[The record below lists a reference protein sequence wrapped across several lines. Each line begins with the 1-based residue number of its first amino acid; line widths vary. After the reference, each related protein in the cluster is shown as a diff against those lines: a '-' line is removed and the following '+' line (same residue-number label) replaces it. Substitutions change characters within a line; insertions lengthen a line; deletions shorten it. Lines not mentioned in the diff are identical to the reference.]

1 MPQRRSQNLPL
12 DDSLT
17 PSRAFER
24 RRKSTTRAE
33 QPKITDRAAFFALS
47 DRRRRVALISSNVD
61 ESRLSS
67 SSELPSLSRRSESS
81 SLRRSRSDSFSLLS
95 RSRYWEDELGIS
107 KDRAE
112 RSIAFSAA
120 EVAARA
126 KLQKEQQDWND
137 AAQRLRDNKAC
148 EETLWQAEIDEHD
161 EQETI
166 HRRHLNRQTRKKAE
180 KLPISELEVMNFEDR
195 VDDSMLSISACL
207 RVNRRLEWSS
217 HIAQMLTSKF
227 QIWSFEEI
235 LDETIRINDDDV
247 KSWIITNRMIV
258 IKANRSKVIRKQ
270 QSIDDFSELEWDKVL
285 LALTEK
291 KATDYTIKIE
301 VNAKAEKPTRKR
313 PAEVVSEDSD
323 ADERSRQRRT
333 RIDQLLNRARIRSD
347 TLADVDNFDRA
358 LLNRW
363 QCNDEHCRN
372 QNDFCF
378 VNFAGKHYN
387 IDHTQ
392 QSLWS
397 KAISN
402 GEANVSIERS
412 STSLYNFWSDKQS
425 SVTSLSRRSDL
436 HEERLNVKAER
447 VKKKDFMT
455 RFTRF
460 NEQQMEMRM
469 SEAMADQI
477 ERMNSR
483 QKASEP
489 HSPSSQQSSLPQW
502 SSWQQ
507 SSIYSFYQ
515 LPYQP
520 WQQPSQPSSWQQP
533 LQLPSWQQPSQSI
546 QWQQPSSAQSTSPS
560 SSSSSSLSSLSSQ
573 PAIAAQRSSLIEE
586 SEETK
591 EIFDQFFAWK
601 ISKISRQAIKQ
612 KLAKVRLIVNAQMW
626 STNDL
631 KDMTDSTSDIYRT
644 AIQLEVSDEM
654 TRAFKKDL
662 KLFKPIWREVKTLL
676 ELSR

>member
-12 DDSLT
+12 DDLLT
-17 PSRAFER
+17 PSRASGR
-24 RRKSTTRAE
+24 RRKPTTRAE
-33 QPKITDRAAFFALS
+33 QSKTTDEPRLPS
-47 DRRRRVALISSNVD
+47 PP
-61 ESRLSS
+61 ELSS
-67 SSELPSLSRRSESS
+67 LPRRPEPPP
-81 SLRRSRSDSFSLLS
+81 LRRSRPDSLSPLS
-95 RSRYWEDELGIS
+95 RSRYWGNEPGIS
-107 KDRAE
+107 KDRAG
-112 RSIAFSAA
+112 RPIAFSAA
-120 EVAARA
+120 GVAARA

-137 AAQRLRDNKAC
+137 AAQRLRDNKAR
-148 EETLWQAEIDEHD
+148 EEALWQAEIDEHG
-161 EQETI
+161 EQEAI
-166 HRRHLNRQTRKKAE
+166 HRRRLDRQTRKDAE
-180 KLPISELEVMNFEDR
+180 ELPTSELEAMNFEDR
-195 VDDSMLSISACL
+195 VGDPMLSISACL

-217 HIAQMLTSKF
+217 HIAQVLASKF
-227 QIWSFEEI
+227 QIWSFEET
-235 LDETIRINDDDV
+235 LDEIIRINDDDV

-258 IKANRSKVIRKQ
+258 IKANRPKVTRKQ

-285 LALTEK
+285 LALAEEG
-291 KATDYTIKIE
+291 ATDYTIKIE
-301 VNAKAEKPTRKR
+301 VNAEAEKPTRKR
-313 PAEVVSEDSD
+313 PAEVVSEGSD

-347 TLADVDNFDRA
+347 TLADVGNFDRA

-372 QNDFCF
+372 QNGFCF

-387 IDHTQ
+387 MNHTQ
-392 QSLWS
+392 QSLWG

-412 STSLYNFWSDKQS
+412 STSLYNFWSDKQD

-447 VKKKDFMT
+447 VKKEDFMT

-469 SEAMADQI
+469 SEAMTDQI

-483 QKASEP
+483 QKAPEP
-489 HSPSSQQSSLPQW
+489 HSPSSQQSSLSQW

-507 SSIYSFYQ
+507 PSIYSFYQ
-515 LPYQP
+515 LSYQP
-520 WQQPSQPSSWQQP
+520 WQQPSQPPSWQQP
-533 LQLPSWQQPSQSI
+533 LQLPSWQQPPQSI
-546 QWQQPSSAQSTSPS
+546 QCKQPSSAQSTSPPPPPLP
-560 SSSSSSLSSLSSQ
+560 SLPPQS
-573 PAIAAQRSSLIEE
+573 AIAAQRSSFIEG

-601 ISKISRQAIKQ
+601 ISKTSRQAIKQ
-612 KLAKVRLIVNAQMW
+612 KLAEVRLIVNAQMW

-631 KDMTDSTSDIYRT
+631 KDMADSTSGIYRT
-644 AIQLEVSDEM
+644 AIQLGVSDGM
-654 TRAFKKDL
+654 ARAFKKDL